1 MLKLSDNPEILYPAE
16 ADGVAS
22 IPGTWYVAQTKAR
35 CEKAFAGDLAARGI
49 AYFLPM
55 IERITFSGGR
65 KRRGMMPLFA
75 NYVFF
80 AAAGET
86 DRHAALLTDRL
97 ARVIDVRD
105 QGRLIKELASTHR
118 VLKNKIALDPYPFA
132 AVGRRVRVA
141 HGALVGTEGVIVRRD
156 GVEKLV
162 LEVGIL
168 GQGAAMEIG
177 PEFLEPIGDTPP
189 HAPFEQ
195 RRAS

>member
-1 MLKLSDNPEILYPAE
+1 MLKLSDNPEILFPPTT
-16 ADGVAS
+16 DDLAS
-22 IPGTWYVAQTKAR
+22 IAGMWFVAQTKAR
-35 CEKAFAGDLAARGI
+35 CEKAFASDLAARGI

-80 AAAGET
+80 AAADQT

-105 QGRLIKELASTHR
+105 QRRLIRELSATHR

-141 HGALVGTEGVIVRRD
+141 HGALSGTEGVVVRRD

-168 GQGAAMEIG
+168 GQGSAMEIA
-177 PEFLEPIGDTPP
+177 PEFLEPIDSPQ
-189 HAPFEQ
+189 ANYSQ